1 MEDSGVL
8 CNRGR
13 ALFLTGNKRWR
24 GLQDGEALHPSSS
37 PNPSILTLLCCAVS
51 DDSMI
56 APVTHTRF
64 VG

>member
-13 ALFLTGNKRWR
+13 VLFLTGNKGWR
-24 GLQDGEALHPSSS
+24 GLQDGGFSSSWS
-37 PNPSILTLLCCAVS
+37 PNPSVLSPLCCAVS
-51 DDSMI
+51 DDSMTE
-56 APVTHTRF
+56 PVAHTRL